1 MEKLR
6 KALQVDIR
14 EAGYKLEKP
23 VLKDVRLVLEEGE
36 VLLLLGPTGSG
47 KSTFILAITG
57 ILNNLLYG
65 YVKGFVRLFDVN
77 PLEPEGFR
85 RIPRYIGVVLQS
97 HELQIA
103 MQTPLDEVLFTLE
116 NLGIE
121 NAFEKARKVLEKY
134 GLSEKAE
141 ADVET
146 LSGGEKKRLCL
157 ASSIVHEPE
166 LFILDEPTANLDPW
180 GAGEVLKYVLEL
192 KRKGKTV
199 IVTEH
204 KPGYFLKIADK
215 VAVIENHTLKLG
227 LKYGKELTPCTIMR
241 AKRERESKI
250 VYLKNVKF
258 KYCEECPL
266 VLEGASMDVYEGEI
280 VAVVGPNGSGKTT
293 LGKIVSGLLKPI
305 SGEVKIA
312 GAAPW
317 RLKPK
322 ELLKRVIYVPQE
334 PNYFFVKGT
343 VEKELK
349 LAARYGELKFG
360 KLIESLDPWILDKM
374 DESPYKLSYG
384 QKKWLTYTLA
394 KVYGS
399 RVIVFD
405 EPTAGL
411 DPVLTDKFFTWLK
424 EASRDGITPILL
436 THDVRVL
443 EYAADRV
450 FIIEEGV
457 VREIGVRDSIKVL
470 KKPVEECF
478 YEKQS

>member
-1 MEKLR
+1 MR

-23 VLKDVRLVLEEGE
+23 VLKDIHLVLEEGE

-47 KSTFILAITG
+47 KSTLILAITG

-65 YVKGFVRLFDVN
+65 YVKGFVRLFDAN

-85 RIPRYIGVVLQS
+85 RVPGYVGVVLQS

-116 NLGIE
+116 NLGIG
-121 NAFEKARKVLEKY
+121 NAFERARKVLEKY

-141 ADVET
+141 VDVET

-157 ASSIVHEPE
+157 ASSVVHEPE

-180 GAGEVLKYVLEL
+180 GASEVLKYVLEL
-192 KRKGKTV
+192 KRRGKTV

-204 KPGYFLKIADK
+204 KPRYFLKIADK
-215 VAVIENHTLKLG
+215 VAVIENHTLRLG
-227 LKYGKELTPCTIMR
+227 LKRSREFTPRTIVKVKRKEE
-241 AKRERESKI
+241 KRKI
-250 VYLKNVKF
+250 ICLRNVRF
-258 KYCEECPL
+258 RYCEECPP
-266 VLEGASMDVYEGEI
+266 VLKEVSMDVYEGE
-280 VAVVGPNGSGKTT
+280 VVTVIGPNGSGKTT
-293 LGKIVSGLLKPI
+293 LGKIISGLLKPTN
-305 SGEVKIA
+305 GEVEIA

-334 PNYFFVKGT
+334 PNYFFVKST
-343 VEKELK
+343 VRGELE
-349 LAARYGELKFG
+349 LAARYGRF
-360 KLIESLDPWILDKM
+360 KLEKLVKSLDSWILDKM
-374 DESPYKLSYG
+374 DESPYRLSYG

-399 RVIVFD
+399 KVIVFD

-411 DPVLTDKFFTWLK
+411 DLVLMNKFFAWLK
-424 EASRDGITPILL
+424 KASKDGVTPILL

-443 EYAADRV
+443 EYVADRV
-450 FIIEEGV
+450 FIIENGIL
-457 VREIGVRDSIKVL
+457 REIEVKEGIEILR
-470 KKPVEECF
+470 KPVEELF
-478 YEKQS
+478 HEK